1 MKPSAHLP
9 NGIFV
14 TGTDTGVGKTHV
26 TAHLLAE
33 LRRRGINA
41 AGFKP
46 IACGNDGRRD
56 AIRYRA
62 IMNNDVPLRLVNPV
76 YLRRPLSPH
85 IAARLEKRSIALD
98 QIADAY
104 HQLAAQYDLVL
115 VEGAG
120 GILVPV
126 TDSVYMADL
135 ARLLDLP
142 AIVVA
147 RLGLGT
153 INHTLLTVQTARIA
167 GLPLLGIVLN
177 DTTGTRTLAA
187 RTNVTEIPR
196 LTGVPLLGVMPHG
209 EHPRPAAIRA
219 ICNAFLHQFSR

>member
-1 MKPSAHLP
+1 MKSNSRYPT
-9 NGIFV
+9 GIFV

-46 IACGNDGRRD
+46 IACGADGRRD

-62 IMNNDVPLRLVNPV
+62 IMNNDVPLNLVNPI
-76 YLRRPLSPH
+76 YLRHPLSPH
-85 IAARLEKRSIALD
+85 VAARLEQRVIALD
-98 QIADAY
+98 RIADACDR
-104 HQLAAQYDLVL
+104 LAAQYDIVL

-120 GILVPV
+120 GILVPL
-126 TDSVYMADL
+126 TDSFFMSDL
-135 ARLLDLP
+135 ARQLDLP
-142 AIVVA
+142 VVIVA

-177 DTTGTRTLAA
+177 DTTGKRTLAA

-196 LTGVPLLGVMPHG
+196 LSGVPLLGVMPHG
-209 EHPRPAAIRA
+209 AHPKPVAIRA
-219 ICNAFLHQFSR
+219 ICDAFLKQCSH